1 MTDLGKIIGSG
12 GCEFIAA
19 ASAKTGKTYS
29 GIVINTDAV
38 ISVLEVN
45 GVNVLTTKAFNGA
58 TVSAGMFIPAEA
70 GTSITAITLTSGT
83 AIGYNF
89 Q

>member
-1 MTDLGKIIGSG
+1 MTDLQKISGVG

-38 ISVLEVN
+38 ISVLEMN

-58 TVSAGMFIPAEA
+58 TVSSGMFISAEA
-70 GTSITAITLTSGT
+70 GTSITAITLSSGT
-83 AIGYNF
+83 AIGYNN

>member
-19 ASAKTGKTYS
+19 ASAKTGKTYT

-38 ISVLEVN
+38 ISVLEMN

-58 TVSAGMFIPAEA
+58 TVSAGMYIPAEA

-83 AIGYNF
+83 AIAYNN

>member
-1 MTDLGKIIGSG
+1 MTDLCKIIGSG

-38 ISVLEVN
+38 ISVLEMN

>member
-38 ISVLEVN
+38 ISVLEMN
-45 GVNVLTTKAFNGA
+45 GVNVLTTKAFNCA

>member
-19 ASAKTGKTYS
+19 ASAKTSKAYT
-29 GIVINTDAV
+29 GIVINTDAI
-38 ISVLEVN
+38 ISVLQMN
-45 GVNVLTTKAFNGA
+45 GVDVLTTKAFNGA
-58 TVSAGMFIPAEA
+58 TVSAGMYIPAAA
-70 GTSITAITLTSGT
+70 GTYITAITLTSGT
-83 AIGYNF
+83 AIGYNN

>member
-38 ISVLEVN
+38 ISVLEMN

-70 GTSITAITLTSGT
+70 GTYITAITLTSGT
-83 AIGYNF
+83 AIAYN
-89 Q
+89 QQ